1 MTKNK
6 IMAVIGAVALLAIAA
21 WEEGGIDGVLR
32 DLTAGQP
39 GTATSFAPTTPSTT
53 TPTRGAER
61 GSGFDYYVLALSW
74 SPSFCEDNA
83 DRSPYQCSGSRDYG
97 FVAHGLWP
105 QNETGWPE
113 SCDVSARVPDR
124 TVDKMLPIMPAK
136 GLIFHQWKKH
146 GTCSGL
152 DPRAYFDTVKA
163 AYDSVVIPAEL
174 RRLDRTLTID
184 PSVIEAAFIEANPAI
199 DRDEIVINCSKNR
212 LREVRVCLDK
222 TLTPRACGR
231 DVHREC
237 RADSIRMP
245 PVR

>member
-6 IMAVIGAVALLAIAA
+6 ILVALGALLLAGITAWEQGTLDTFIQDRLAGRSAPGGEAAQAPASRGGGAV
-21 WEEGGIDGVLR
+21 
-32 DLTAGQP
+32 
-39 GTATSFAPTTPSTT
+39 
-53 TPTRGAER
+53 RGE
-61 GSGFDYYVLALSW
+61 GFDYYVLALSW
-74 SPSFCEDNA
+74 SPSFCEDSG
-83 DRSPYQCSGSRDYG
+83 DRTSNQCNGSRDYG

-113 SCDVSARVPDR
+113 FCDVRARVPER
-124 TVDKMLPIMPAK
+124 TVDAMLPIMPAK

-152 DPRAYFDTVKA
+152 DPRGYFDATKA
-163 AYDSVVIPAEL
+163 AYDSVVIPKEL

-184 PSVIEAAFIEANPAI
+184 PKVIEAAFIEVNPDLDA
-199 DRDEIVINCSKNR
+199 DEIVINCSKNR
-212 LREVRVCLDK
+212 LREIKVCLDK

-231 DVHREC
+231 DVNREC
-237 RADSIRMP
+237 RSNSIRMP